1 MRRIALSIAIHMA
14 GFLLVSALLLVAVVG
29 RDGTL
34 RLLLGDPDLGRVDFE
49 TLTRPLPETDGLV
62 CPPTLCR
69 AAQPDRAAPVFAVP
83 ARELA
88 RALKRVAEADPLTRR
103 IAGDAGL
110 GEERHLS
117 RTLIFRFPDTIVV
130 RYIELT
136 RDHST
141 LALSSRSQIGSI
153 DPDRNRLRL
162 MRWIDRLS
170 SEVPLRRDEP

>member
-29 RDGTL
+29 REGTL
-34 RLLLGDPDLGRVDFE
+34 RLVLGDPDLGRVDFE
-49 TLTRPLPETDGLV
+49 TLTRPDPAADGLV

-69 AAQPDRAAPVFAVP
+69 AARPDRAAPVFAVP
-83 ARELA
+83 ARDLA
-88 RALKRVAEADPLTRR
+88 RALKRIAEADPLTRR

-110 GEERHLS
+110 GEERYLS

-130 RYIELT
+130 RYIQITQE
-136 RDHST
+136 HST
-141 LALSSRSQIGSI
+141 LALSSRSQIGGT
-153 DPDRNRLRL
+153 DPDRSRSRL

-170 SEVPLRRDEP
+170 SEVPLRRDES